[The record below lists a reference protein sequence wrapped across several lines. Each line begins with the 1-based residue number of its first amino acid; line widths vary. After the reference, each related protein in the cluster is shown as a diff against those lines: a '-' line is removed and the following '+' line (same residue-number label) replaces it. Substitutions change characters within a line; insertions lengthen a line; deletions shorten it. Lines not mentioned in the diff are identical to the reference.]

1 MFIFNHSFYMFLP
14 CCLVMHPKLPKSLQD
29 HFKPA
34 LLTMGNWVKIV
45 ARQVAIELPHG
56 IEIA

>member
-1 MFIFNHSFYMFLP
+1 MFLP
-14 CCLVMHPKLPKSLQD
+14 CGLVMHPKLPKSLQD

-34 LLTMGNWVKIV
+34 LLKMGNWVKIV